1 MLVSKLHFQI
11 GAVMPVFILRL
22 FLLTFIAAPALV
34 AAQDL
39 PATTGVA
46 GKPRK
51 FQLLTHER
59 LALLEQQTQ
68 TQWLAYLKKSE
79 DRFVHEQVVM
89 SEECRQAGHSA
100 PQPALSTSA
109 QFEADAKKQNA
120 WYASDEAIKLAE
132 TVISFQ
138 TPSGGW
144 SKSVNYAAGPRT
156 KGTHWTSQP
165 GNIWHYC
172 GTLDNRSTT
181 EQIRFLAKYH
191 SITSNVAAKDSALR
205 GLEWMLEAQY
215 PNGGWPQNYPVEPG
229 YHEAITLNDDA
240 MLHALELLQDVYD
253 QSESFTFVPEDLR
266 QRAREAYDRGLTC
279 LSMAQVQ
286 VRGLRTVWCAQHD
299 PLDLRPVA
307 ARKKEPPSLSGA
319 ESATLLKYLMR
330 KGPINARTSTMIESG
345 VQWLDLHRLTGL
357 RKTTNSAG
365 KSDYVADPSS
375 TEVYWARFY
384 DVQTF
389 KPLFAGAQDG
399 IVYDTFSEMA
409 SKNKV
414 GYDYLTTKPGELIDK
429 EMTRWKKRISK

>member
-1 MLVSKLHFQI
+1 
-11 GAVMPVFILRL
+11 MPVFFLRL
-22 FLLTFIAAPALV
+22 FLLTFIAAPAVV
-34 AAQDL
+34 AAQGM
-39 PATTGVA
+39 PTTAGVA

-51 FQLLTHER
+51 LQLLTSER
-59 LALLEQQTQ
+59 VATLDQDSQ
-68 TQWLAYLKKSE
+68 TQWRAYLKKSE
-79 DRFVHEQVVM
+79 DRFVHEQAVM
-89 SEECRQAGHSA
+89 ADECRQAGLSA
-100 PQPALSTSA
+100 PQPAPNTSA
-109 QFEADAKKQNA
+109 QFAVDSKKQDA
-120 WYASDEAIKLAE
+120 WFSSDEAIKLAE

-144 SKSVNYAAGPRT
+144 SKSVNYASGPRN
-156 KGTHWTSQP
+156 KGTHWTSQQ

-191 SITSNVAAKDSALR
+191 SITSNGAAKDSVLR
-205 GLEWMLEAQY
+205 GLEWILEAQY

-240 MLHALELLQDVYD
+240 MLHALELLQDVHE
-253 QSESFTFVPEDLR
+253 QNELFKFVPDDLR
-266 QRAREAYDRGLTC
+266 QRAKQAYERGLNS

-286 VRGLRTVWCAQHD
+286 VGGLRTVWCAQHD
-299 PLDLRPVA
+299 PLDLSPVA

-319 ESATLLKYLMR
+319 ESASLLKYLMR
-330 KGPINARTSTMIESG
+330 KGPINAQTTTMIEAG
-345 VQWLDLHRLTGL
+345 VQWLDQHRVAGL

-365 KSDYVADPSS
+365 KTDYVADPRS

-414 GYDYLTTKPGELIDK
+414 AYDYFTTKPGELIDK